1 MKQFVRG
8 AGVHLSVTFKDNT
21 GAIVTPTGANVTIS
35 FVPKNNTNLAG
46 QRTFVTVALSQNPL
60 PNTTDWVYDWDS
72 SVAEP
77 GIISCHAVTTTPN
90 IPISSVDFSFRLTA
104 NRANKELAGD
114 DNFCDGYGW

>member
-8 AGVHLSVTFKDNT
+8 AGVHISVTFKDT
-21 GAIVTPTGANVTIS
+21 AGSTVTPTGANVTIS

-46 QRTFVTVALSQNPL
+46 QRSFLTFAMIENPAAGA
-60 PNTTDWVYDWDS
+60 TDWIYDWDS

-77 GIISCHAVTTTPN
+77 GIISCHVVTTTAN
-90 IPISSVDFSFRLTA
+90 VPISSTDFSFRLTA